1 MALGLTLYDVL
12 GIPTTATTD
21 DVRKAY
27 KTKALETHPDKLEP
41 AASVR
46 ERQAAEGKFRN
57 VCEAFQVLS
66 DRTKRKAYDDRIL
79 RAQTNQN
86 AWNEERE
93 RRNKEREEWARQA
106 RERSEARIK
115 ARAEFYANIHK
126 IKEQKEL
133 HDKMVEQFYQ
143 ELRDRNPEWEFR
155 RQEVLK
161 VDDHSSLLVVE
172 VSFSSRSIQ
181 RKEMREK
188 GQLPKRHTN
197 TR

>member
-1 MALGLTLYDVL
+1 
-12 GIPTTATTD
+12 
-21 DVRKAY
+21 VRKAY

-41 AASVR
+41 SASVR

-79 RAQTNQN
+79 RAQTNQK

-93 RRNKEREEWARQA
+93 KRNKEREEWARQA

-115 ARAEFYANIHK
+115 TRAEFYANIHK

-133 HDKMVEQFYQ
+133 HAKMVDQFYQ
-143 ELRDRNPEWEFR
+143 ELRDKNPEWEFR
-155 RQEVLK
+155 RQEALK
-161 VDDHSSLLVVE
+161 
-172 VSFSSRSIQ
+172 

-188 GQLPKRHTN
+188 GQLPKRHTH
-197 TR
+197 